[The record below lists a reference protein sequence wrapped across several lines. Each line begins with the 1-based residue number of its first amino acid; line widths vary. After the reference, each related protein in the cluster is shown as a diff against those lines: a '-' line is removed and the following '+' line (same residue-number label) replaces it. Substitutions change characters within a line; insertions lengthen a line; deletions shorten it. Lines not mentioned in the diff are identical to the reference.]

1 MRDEHLPMS
10 GDRYFPRSSLF
21 VGLLLLVVLSGFFLL
36 QNSPSLLRESHVLL
50 LETGNTAPISLGH
63 YMEFTEALEQES
75 SPEQVIARAPSWH
88 PSDADAISLGYQPAP
103 YWFRVT
109 WTTADIDETW
119 LLEISN
125 SHLDSIDVFL
135 QQDQQPL
142 QHWHT
147 GDRVPYSQRPLDH
160 PMFTFPIPMQADT
173 RYELYILI
181 KNTEAMELPVRL
193 FTQQQ
198 YLAFNTIRSWVDGI
212 FNGFLIIMAAY
223 SIALYAI
230 LKDKSYLYY
239 VSYIFSML
247 IFFMYQQGLL
257 YKLVYPQWP
266 DVQHYLPIF
275 TSLYIFLSIALF
287 FRELLDLPRLVP
299 KHWMIY
305 KILLALH
312 AFYCMLFWYI
322 DYQSAMYLL
331 IINTILSTLMA
342 VSSIISLAMRGSRS
356 AQIVLLGWTLLLFFL
371 ITFTA
376 AKTGVIY
383 NEFMA
388 VYGLRI
394 GISFEILIFSFALSF
409 RINQERKEKELA
421 LEQANRE
428 RNEKLVAQELA
439 LQREIE
445 ANQAKEDKLKIEIR
459 HRENL
464 ELLVEER
471 TADLERTL
479 KELEKSNH
487 ELALLSSRD
496 SLTGL
501 YNRRLFDIKLNE
513 YWNLA
518 QRNDQPLS
526 LLIVDIDHFKQ
537 INDTRGHQCGDYV
550 LEEFSRLLVDCLH
563 RPTDFISR
571 YGGEEFAIL
580 LADTPLQGAENVAD
594 KIVARAAAEE
604 LIWEQRSFHI
614 SVSIGVA
621 TRSRHGNAS
630 PSCLVADADAALY
643 DAKHRGRNRWVS
655 SH

>member
-10 GDRYFPRSSLF
+10 GDRYFPKSSLF
-21 VGLLLLVVLSGFFLL
+21 GGLLLLFILSGFLFLHTSPAALRTHTAL
-36 QNSPSLLRESHVLL
+36 QLESD
-50 LETGNTAPISLGH
+50 TGPISLGR
-63 YMEFTEALEQES
+63 YMEYTEALEQES
-75 SPEQVIARAPSWH
+75 KPGQVVARAPTWQ
-88 PSDADAISLGYQPAP
+88 PSDSDAISLGYQSAH
-103 YWFRVT
+103 YWFHVSWNT
-109 WTTADIDETW
+109 NDLDGPWI
-119 LLEISN
+119 LEISN

-135 QQDQQPL
+135 QASNQLL

-147 GDRVPYSQRPLDH
+147 GDKVPYAQRPLDH
-160 PMFTFPIPMQADT
+160 PMFTFPLQLQADS

-181 KNTEAMELPVRL
+181 RNTEAMELPVRL
-193 FTQQQ
+193 YSHAQFLT
-198 YLAFNTIRSWVDGI
+198 YNTMRSWVDGI

-223 SIALYAI
+223 SIALYTI

-257 YKLVYPQWP
+257 YKLIYPQWP
-266 DVQHYLPIF
+266 DVQHYLPII

-299 KHWMIY
+299 KHWLIY
-305 KILLALH
+305 KILLVLH
-312 AFYCMLFWYI
+312 GFYCTLFWFI
-322 DYQSAMYLL
+322 DYQTAMYLL

-356 AQIVLLGWTLLLFFL
+356 AQIVLSGWTLLLFFL

-428 RNEKLVAQELA
+428 RNEKLVAKELA

-479 KELEKSNH
+479 QELEKSNH

-501 YNRRLFDIKLNE
+501 YNRRLFDIKLDE

-550 LEEFSRLLVDCLH
+550 LEAFSRLLVDCLH

-580 LADTPLQGAENVAD
+580 LAETPLQGAENIAD
-594 KIVARAAAEE
+594 KIVSRAAAEE
-604 LIWEQRSFHI
+604 LQWEQRTFHI
-614 SVSIGVA
+614 SVSIGIA
-621 TRSRHGNAS
+621 TRSKHADTS
-630 PSCLVADADAALY
+630 PSSLVAHADSALY
-643 DAKHRGRNRWVS
+643 EAKHRGRNRWIS